1 MRAAAVRTG
10 GAFSRAELEETAT
23 YAVYEDCAELLEA
36 GFPEELHPT
45 A

>member
-1 MRAAAVRTG
+1 LKEEV
-10 GAFSRAELEETAT
+10 GA

-36 GFPEELHPT
+36 GFPEELTPT

>member
-1 MRAAAVRTG
+1 
-10 GAFSRAELEETAT
+10 LEEAGA

-36 GFPEELHPT
+36 GFPKEITPT